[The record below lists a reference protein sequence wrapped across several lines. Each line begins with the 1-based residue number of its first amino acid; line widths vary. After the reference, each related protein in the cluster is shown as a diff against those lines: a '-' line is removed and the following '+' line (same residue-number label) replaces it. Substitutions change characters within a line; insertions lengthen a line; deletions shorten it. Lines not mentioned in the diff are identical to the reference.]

1 MKALE
6 LRKKQQEAQRAR
18 SEKPAPSLPGAPES
32 PAKTTPAPDSVINA
46 NQDPPVVAAHDKNY
60 DGDDSESSKPDVTAP
75 SGHVHSSSAGLGL
88 AGSQVE
94 VDDLHSAPSVS
105 SPVSAQTHG
114 SSGPPST
121 RPSSLSDNN
130 DGDDDDDDQAS
141 LKPSKERH
149 QVVSPDSQ
157 DEGQSVE
164 STPTVVPESRTPECP
179 SASDSPTPPANPT
192 ASSRMLDSH
201 SNELAMP
208 LVEPDDTRAKRRSK
222 RESCMYIP
230 SGDVFTGA
238 EVSINMDKEPSSM
251 PTNKRQSWYE
261 TKDQRR
267 AMLDPLEFTV
277 EPSETEYLS
286 DDSFM
291 EELQTAT
298 VHQAQPMSVS
308 KSPIPPTF
316 PRKSTAG
323 AFMSSGTMTPPGTA
337 SSYRSMGGLS
347 SGWPPRPTTSETVA
361 VAKKINVSS
370 GISQR
375 IKALAETSSRELK
388 PSPVGAA
395 ANSLEPGSTLAQ
407 RKSSFFAASPMETTP
422 NGQTTLRITPDKHK
436 AASIKSTKSTV
447 YNVRAA
453 EKSESVQVTARIIR
467 DERTAQPTLSMPTGN
482 TPLELH
488 QSPLIIDHQKLTQ
501 PQKSPTRGR
510 PDPASPRVPQS
521 TSHSREHSIA
531 PSRTSSEGTW
541 KAFGRRMSET
551 TLHSHDG
558 SEDRGDEKKDKK
570 DKKDSRTS
578 KMFKRMSSSMPWK
591 SSTSSHGPPEHG
603 LGSSSLFSLRE
614 PPSPVHVGELNIQF
628 PDTLVRLFSLSPA
641 LP

>member
-1 MKALE
+1 
-6 LRKKQQEAQRAR
+6 
-18 SEKPAPSLPGAPES
+18 
-32 PAKTTPAPDSVINA
+32 
-46 NQDPPVVAAHDKNY
+46 
-60 DGDDSESSKPDVTAP
+60 
-75 SGHVHSSSAGLGL
+75 
-88 AGSQVE
+88 
-94 VDDLHSAPSVS
+94 
-105 SPVSAQTHG
+105 
-114 SSGPPST
+114 
-121 RPSSLSDNN
+121 
-130 DGDDDDDDQAS
+130 
-141 LKPSKERH
+141 
-149 QVVSPDSQ
+149 
-157 DEGQSVE
+157 
-164 STPTVVPESRTPECP
+164 
-179 SASDSPTPPANPT
+179 
-192 ASSRMLDSH
+192 
-201 SNELAMP
+201 
-208 LVEPDDTRAKRRSK
+208 
-222 RESCMYIP
+222 
-230 SGDVFTGA
+230 
-238 EVSINMDKEPSSM
+238 
-251 PTNKRQSWYE
+251 
-261 TKDQRR
+261 
-267 AMLDPLEFTV
+267 
-277 EPSETEYLS
+277 
-286 DDSFM
+286 
-291 EELQTAT
+291 
-298 VHQAQPMSVS
+298 
-308 KSPIPPTF
+308 
-316 PRKSTAG
+316 
-323 AFMSSGTMTPPGTA
+323 
-337 SSYRSMGGLS
+337 MGGLS

-628 PDTLVRLFSLSPA
+628 PDTLLWKRRCVEIDASGNLILSPSRSNEKGIIKRFHLSEFRA
-641 LP
+641 PYLPDQDQQELPNSVVLDFTDGRTLQCACETYIAQAQVLQILTEAQDAWLAYNQAT